1 MDLGAF
7 TNELIPLTIRNP
19 ETGRMLTASVYT
31 IEGLEGT
38 FSMGQLVF
46 AICLAIGLDREQALV
61 DIMDE
66 ANVSTAKLK
75 TLTDIQAAL
84 VDWFNEAGTNDKFH
98 LEFGGDVVIT
108 YDGRYYGGAE
118 WRDFLWNACEM
129 TYEQL
134 PSKTELTRSEV
145 ESLIDSISDRM
156 DSLNAINNDQLIQMQ
171 SETSKRDQAF
181 DLLSNI
187 LKSFTAE
194 LLGNAN
200 NM

>member
-1 MDLGAF
+1 MDLGSF
-7 TNELIPLTIRNP
+7 SNELIPLTIRNS
-19 ETGRMLTASVYT
+19 ETGRLLTANVYT

-46 AICLAIGLDREQALV
+46 AICMAIGIDREQALV

-108 YDGRYYGGAE
+108 YDGKYYGGSE
-118 WRDFLWNACEM
+118 WRNFLWNVCEM
-129 TYEQL
+129 AYEQL
-134 PSKTELTRSEV
+134 PSTPQLTRTEV
-145 ESLIDSISDRM
+145 ETLIDSISDTM

-171 SETSKRDQAF
+171 SETAKRDQAF